1 MALLAVDGEPA
12 SSLERATELLSGAA
26 RPVALDF
33 EVEEKEARDGEIA
46 DLRARPADRGG
57 AANRA
62 ASNDGDDIRILDVSA
77 A

>member
-1 MALLAVDGEPA
+1 MALLAVDGEPTP
-12 SSLERATELLSGAA
+12 SLERATELLGGAA